1 MERKHEASATLSIIQ
16 EGLTPKTDRP
26 RKVIIVGAGMAGLVA
41 ACELLRA
48 GHHPLILEARQRIGG
63 RVYTLREPFTDGL
76 YAEGGAMRIPRSHA
90 LTMAYIKKWRLSVS
104 PFTWR
109 LSALNCRRLV

>member
-16 EGLTPKTDRP
+16 EELTPKTDRP

-109 LSALNCRRLV
+109 LSALNCRRHV